1 MNFFEAIQSGFS
13 NYVNFKGRAI
23 RSEYNYWV
31 LFAII
36 IGIISGIF
44 DSMAGYE
51 DWGDPSPINSIAS
64 LILLLP
70 NLSVMVRRFHDIN
83 KSGWSYFWCITIIG
97 IIPVI
102 YWLYFKEGDKKENFY
117 GSNILGETLED
128 KKNDIDFN
136 NISILE
142 KLAKLKE
149 QGYLTEEEYND
160 KKKELL

>member
-13 NYVNFKGRAI
+13 NYVNFKGRAT

-36 IGIISGIF
+36 VGAISGILDF
-44 DSMAGYE
+44 MTGYE

-83 KSGWSYFWCITIIG
+83 KSGWNYFWCFTIIG

-102 YWLYFKEGDKKENFY
+102 YWLFFKKGDKKENFY
-117 GSNILGETLED
+117 DSPL
-128 KKNDIDFN
+128 IDFN
-136 NISILE
+136 DIAKLE

-149 QGYLTEEEYND
+149 QGHITEEE
-160 KKKELL
+160 

>member
-23 RSEYNYWV
+23 RSEHNYWV
-31 LFAII
+31 LFVII
-36 IGIISGIF
+36 IGIISVIL

-51 DWGDPSPINSIAS
+51 DWGDLSIDSISS

-70 NLSVMVRRFHDIN
+70 NLSVKVRRFHDIN
-83 KSGWSYFWCITIIG
+83 KSGWNYFWCITIIG

-149 QGYLTEEEYND
+149 QGHLTEEEYNE
-160 KKKELL
+160 KKKNLL

>member
-1 MNFFEAIQSGFS
+1 MNFFEAVQSGFS

-23 RSEYNYWV
+23 RSENNYWV
-31 LFAII
+31 LFALI
-36 IGIISGIF
+36 IGAITGMLDFMI
-44 DSMAGYE
+44 GYE
-51 DWGDPSPINSIAS
+51 DWDDPSPINSIAS

-70 NLSVMVRRFHDIN
+70 GLSVMVRRFHDIN
-83 KSGWSYFWCITIIG
+83 KSGWNYFWCITIIG

-102 YWLYFKEGDKKENFY
+102 YWLFFKEGDKEENFY
-117 GSNILGETLED
+117 GSNLLGETLED

-136 NISILE
+136 NISKLE

-149 QGYLTEEEYND
+149 QGHLTEEEYNE